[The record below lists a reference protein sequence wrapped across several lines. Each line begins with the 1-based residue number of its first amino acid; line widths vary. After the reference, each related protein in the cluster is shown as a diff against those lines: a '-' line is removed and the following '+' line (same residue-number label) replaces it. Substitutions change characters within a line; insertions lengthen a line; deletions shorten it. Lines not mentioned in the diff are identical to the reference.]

1 MRSVEAEV
9 EVGVAAARVWDVL
22 TDFGSYERWN
32 PFIVEAAGEAVAG
45 GRLNLRMQL
54 SGGRPMSIHPHITEA
69 DEPAVLEWLGSLG
82 VRGLFDGRHRFQIV
96 EHGGS
101 CTVTQSEVFTGIL
114 VPLVWRVIG
123 ARTTKGFAELN
134 QALKRR
140 AEVAV

>member
-9 EVGVAAARVWDVL
+9 EVSASAERVWDVL

-54 SGGRPMSIHPHITEA
+54 PGGRPMSIHPRITEA
-69 DEPAVLEWLGSLG
+69 DRPAVLEWLGSLG
-82 VRGLFDGRHRFQIV
+82 VRGLFDGRHRFQVV
-96 EHGGS
+96 EHDGS

-123 ARTTKGFAELN
+123 ARTSKGFAELN